1 MAVIWNLGYDFTNG
15 GQHSG
20 WGVLNNA
27 FDAGAILPGAT
38 STQFHLKDGQN
49 LITFKGNFVVNGGVV
64 QSGTITG
71 FDAYYGNS
79 TNHLIEASGH
89 SISFSAFNQG
99 LVAFK
104 TNNPFPLYELI
115 FGQPMTVNG
124 SNLPASGEII
134 IGGFAADRL
143 HGNQGDEAIFDMGG
157 DDLIVGGSEMIGW
170 LVIPC
175 SSRRPWQRLDFRWRW
190 R

>member
-99 LVAFK
+99 ARRVQDEQSVSAVRTHLRTAHDGER
-104 TNNPFPLYELI
+104 L
-115 FGQPMTVNG
+115 QPSGLWRDHHRRLRRG
-124 SNLPASGEII
+124 SSTWQP
-134 IGGFAADRL
+134 
-143 HGNQGDEAIFDMGG
+143 
-157 DDLIVGGSEMIGW
+157 
-170 LVIPC
+170 
-175 SSRRPWQRLDFRWRW
+175 RR
-190 R
+190 